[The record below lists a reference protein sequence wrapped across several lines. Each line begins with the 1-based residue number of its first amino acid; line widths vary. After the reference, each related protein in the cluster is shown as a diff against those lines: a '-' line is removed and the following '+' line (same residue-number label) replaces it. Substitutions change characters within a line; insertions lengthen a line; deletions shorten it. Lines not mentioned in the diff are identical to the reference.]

1 MDAAAACPSGRER
14 SGHMR
19 YTGRGKRR
27 SRVFPVLTLA
37 AAVAAVILL
46 TVAAK
51 GVAL

>member
-1 MDAAAACPSGRER
+1 MI
-14 SGHMR
+14 R

-46 TVAAK
+46 AVM
-51 GVAL
+51 LR

>member
-1 MDAAAACPSGRER
+1 MI
-14 SGHMR
+14 R

>member
-1 MDAAAACPSGRER
+1 MS
-14 SGHMR
+14 R

-27 SRVFPVLTLA
+27 NRVLPVLTLA

-51 GVAL
+51 GVVS